1 MAEQN
6 PEVAA
11 IKAELEQFLKK
22 GVAQELDSRQIDET
36 LITQTKNALDKVR
49 EFEEKNQ
56 TFENEIN
63 ALKSQNQ
70 KLRVEAERGERFD
83 EAFHKG
89 LLAGAEQINR
99 IADKKATQG
108 SMQIETKS
116 VGTMTVANNVASGA
130 LLPRTQYSN
139 TIVQPLHRDLR
150 LRDLIP
156 TTTLEVGFGSMTQ
169 TIFRDKEGSIAYQ
182 TEGTLKSQIDYTTD
196 TKTYTPQTIAGFVDV
211 SRQMLRRIDWL
222 SAFIQRHAIQKL
234 LDFEDN
240 ALMIGTGT
248 NEIEGLKTI
257 ATEYV
262 PNGAVAEDSDHYSK
276 LVNAR
281 AQLRRARFRPSA
293 ILADPVDAADMLIMK
308 TSTGEFTYPGLV
320 TTDGMSLLG
329 VPIIE
334 TDIVGLGEFFIGD
347 FSKSELFVEEA
358 LTVRLSEEAGDNF
371 KKNIVTI
378 RVEESILLSNYY
390 ADAYRKGNFTIV
402 G

>member
-1 MAEQN
+1 MTEQN

-11 IKAELEQFLKK
+11 IKADLEKFLKK

-36 LITQTKNALDKVR
+36 LITQTKNALEKLQGI
-49 EFEEKNQ
+49 EEKNQ

-89 LLAGAEQINR
+89 LLAGAEHINR

-108 SMQIETKS
+108 SMQIETKA
-116 VGTMTVANNVASGA
+116 VGTMTVANNVAAGA
-130 LLPRTQYSN
+130 LLPRTQYSS
-139 TIVQPLHRDLR
+139 TIVQPLYRDLR

-281 AQLRRARFRPSA
+281 AQLRRAKFRPSA

-334 TDIVGLGEFFIGD
+334 TDIGGLGEFFIGD

>member
-1 MAEQN
+1 MTEQN

-11 IKAELEQFLKK
+11 IKADLEKFLKK

-36 LITQTKNALDKVR
+36 LITQTKNALEKLQGI
-49 EFEEKNQ
+49 EEKNQ

-281 AQLRRARFRPSA
+281 AQLRRAKFRPSA

>member
-11 IKAELEQFLKK
+11 IKADLEQFLKK

-36 LITQTKNALDKVR
+36 LITQTKNALEKVR

-56 TFENEIN
+56 IFENEIN

-139 TIVQPLHRDLR
+139 TIVQPLYRDLR

-182 TEGTLKSQIDYTTD
+182 TEGMLKSQIDYTTD

-234 LDFEDN
+234 LDFEDS

-257 ATEYV
+257 ATEYA

-281 AQLRRARFRPSA
+281 AQLRRAKFRPSA

>member
-36 LITQTKNALDKVR
+36 LITQTKNALEKVR

-56 TFENEIN
+56 IFENEIN

-139 TIVQPLHRDLR
+139 TIVQPLYRDLR

-240 ALMIGTGT
+240 ALMVGTGT

-281 AQLRRARFRPSA
+281 AQLRRAKFRPSA

>member
-6 PEVAA
+6 QEVAA

-56 TFENEIN
+56 IFENEIN

-139 TIVQPLHRDLR
+139 TIVQPLYRDLR

-257 ATEYV
+257 ATAYV

-281 AQLRRARFRPSA
+281 AQLRRAKFRPSA

>member
-6 PEVAA
+6 QEVAA

-56 TFENEIN
+56 IFENEIN

-281 AQLRRARFRPSA
+281 AQLRRAKFRPSA

-334 TDIVGLGEFFIGD
+334 TDIVGLGKFFIGD

>member
-11 IKAELEQFLKK
+11 IKADLEQFLKK

-56 TFENEIN
+56 IFENEIN

-281 AQLRRARFRPSA
+281 AQLRRAKFRPSA

-334 TDIVGLGEFFIGD
+334 TDIVGLGKFFIGD

>member
-6 PEVAA
+6 QEVAA

-56 TFENEIN
+56 IFENEIN

-281 AQLRRARFRPSA
+281 AQLRRAKFRPSA

-334 TDIVGLGEFFIGD
+334 TDIVGLGKFFIGD

-390 ADAYRKGNFTIV
+390 ADAYRKGNFTIA

>member
-1 MAEQN
+1 
-6 PEVAA
+6 
-11 IKAELEQFLKK
+11 
-22 GVAQELDSRQIDET
+22 LDSRQIDET
-36 LITQTKNALDKVR
+36 LITQTKNALEKVR

-56 TFENEIN
+56 IFENEIN

-139 TIVQPLHRDLR
+139 TIIQPLYRDLR

-281 AQLRRARFRPSA
+281 AQLRRAKFRPSA